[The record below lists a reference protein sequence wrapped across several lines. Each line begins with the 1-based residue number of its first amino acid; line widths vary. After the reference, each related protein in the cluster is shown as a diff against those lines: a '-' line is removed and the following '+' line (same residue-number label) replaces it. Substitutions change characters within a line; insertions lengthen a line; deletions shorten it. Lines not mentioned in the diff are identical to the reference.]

1 MKSTQKIKHALH
13 GGKLMFRPITQD
25 IYITD
30 KYVSRD
36 NKILNKGK
44 HISSTNNSET
54 DITTL
59 LWCIKGKSVVPA
71 ELLRIKRF
79 KIVICHKYYQK
90 SALKVVT
97 NRKIGFMAINPS
109 DQNEVQKLEGK
120 I

>member
-1 MKSTQKIKHALH
+1 M
-13 GGKLMFRPITQD
+13 
-25 IYITD
+25 
-30 KYVSRD
+30 
-36 NKILNKGK
+36 
-44 HISSTNNSET
+44 
-54 DITTL
+54 L
-59 LWCIKGKSVVPA
+59 LWRIKGKSVVPA
-71 ELLRIKRF
+71 ERIKRF